1 MSTAVRFAE
10 RMSRLGTE
18 GAFEVLARAR
28 KLEAQGKRI
37 VHLEIGEPDFA
48 TPDNIVEA
56 AIGAMQNGYT
66 HYTPASGIFEAREA
80 VAGFVTRT
88 LNPDVEANEVVL
100 VPGAKNVLLFTLLA
114 CIEPGDEI
122 ILPDPGY
129 PAYASQ
135 VSFIGAVPKVVTL
148 REETGFR
155 MDLDELASLVTPKT
169 RMLIINTPQNP
180 TGGVLTEEDVRFVC
194 ELAHKHDL
202 LVVSDEIYS
211 QLVYGFHHVSPLSQ
225 PGMRERTVLMDGLS
239 KSYAMTGWR
248 LGYAVAPKA
257 LAAKLD
263 QLMINSSSCAAGFTQ
278 MAAIEAL
285 SAPESAHAVSRMVKV
300 FEHRRDLIVDGINA
314 IPGMRCTRPQ
324 GAFYAFPNIQ
334 GTGFGERDLADRLL
348 TEAGVAVLPGTA
360 FGDAG
365 KGYIRIAY
373 TQSEDELSR
382 GLERIAEVVSKQ
394 PPQQP
399 PLPAQRPSRRPP
411 SAARPLSRPRP
422 AWRPRPL
429 PSGPRWPRR

>member
-1 MSTAVRFAE
+1 VTAIRFAE

-18 GAFEVLARAR
+18 GAFEVLAKAR
-28 KLEAQGKRI
+28 RLEATGKKI

-56 AIGAMQNGYT
+56 GISAMQHGYT

-80 VAGFVTRT
+80 VAGFVSRT
-88 LNPDVEANEVVL
+88 LKTEVDPTEVVL
-100 VPGAKNVLLFTLLA
+100 VPGSKNVLLFTLLA
-114 CIEPGDEI
+114 CIEPGDEV

-135 VSFIGAVPKVVTL
+135 VNFIGGVVKTVTL
-148 REETGFR
+148 REESGFR

-169 RMLIINTPQNP
+169 RMLIVNTPQNP
-180 TGGVLTEEDVRFVC
+180 TGGVLTEEDVKFVC
-194 ELAHKHDL
+194 DLALEHDL

-211 QLVYGFHHVSPLSQ
+211 QLVYGFQHVSPMSH

-285 SAPESAHAVSRMVKV
+285 SAPESEHAVARMVKV
-300 FEHRRDLIVDGINA
+300 FEHRRNLVVDGLNK
-314 IPGMRCTRPQ
+314 IPGMRCARPQ
-324 GAFYAFPNIQ
+324 GSFYVFPNIE
-334 GTGFGERDLADRLL
+334 GTGYDEHELADRLL
-348 TEAGVAVLPGTA
+348 AEAGVAVLPGTA
-360 FGDAG
+360 FGHAG
-365 KGYIRIAY
+365 KGFIRLAY
-373 TQSEDELSR
+373 TQSEDELKL
-382 GLERIAEVVSKQ
+382 GLDRIGEFIQAN
-394 PPQQP
+394 
-399 PLPAQRPSRRPP
+399 
-411 SAARPLSRPRP
+411 PR
-422 AWRPRPL
+422 
-429 PSGPRWPRR
+429 

>member
-1 MSTAVRFAE
+1 MSTAIRFAE

-28 KLEAQGKRI
+28 KLEAEGKRI

-66 HYTPASGIFEAREA
+66 HYTPARWIYEAREA
-80 VAGFVTRT
+80 VAGFVGRM
-88 LNPDVEANEVVL
+88 LKAQVDPSEVVL
-100 VPGAKNVLLFTLLA
+100 VPGSKNVLLFTLLA
-114 CIEPGDEI
+114 CVEPGDEV

-135 VSFIGAVPKVVTL
+135 VEFIGAVAKPVTL

-155 MDLDELASLVTPKT
+155 IDLDELASLVTPKT

-180 TGGVLTEEDVRFVC
+180 TGGVLTEEDIDFVC
-194 ELAHKHDL
+194 DLVEKHDVML
-202 LVVSDEIYS
+202 VSDEIYS

-239 KSYAMTGWR
+239 KSYAMAGWR
-248 LGYAVAPKA
+248 LGYAVAPKE
-257 LAAKLD
+257 LAVKLE

-285 SAPESAHAVSRMVKV
+285 SMPESEHAVHRMVKV
-300 FEHRRDLIVDGINA
+300 FEHRRDLVVDGLNA
-314 IPGMRCTRPQ
+314 IPGVRCKLPQ
-324 GAFYAFPNIQ
+324 GAFYALRNIES
-334 GTGFGERDLADRLL
+334 TGSNERDLASRLL
-348 TEAGVAVLPGTA
+348 NAAAIAMPHGTELG
-360 FGDAG
+360 
-365 KGYIRIAY
+365 
-373 TQSEDELSR
+373 E
-382 GLERIAEVVSKQ
+382 
-394 PPQQP
+394 
-399 PLPAQRPSRRPP
+399 
-411 SAARPLSRPRP
+411 
-422 AWRPRPL
+422 
-429 PSGPRWPRR
+429 

>member
-1 MSTAVRFAE
+1 MTAIRFAE

-28 KLEAQGKRI
+28 RLEAQGKKI

-48 TPDNIVEA
+48 TPDNIIEA
-56 AIGAMQNGYT
+56 GISAMQHGYT

-80 VAGFVTRT
+80 VAGFVNRT
-88 LNPDVEANEVVL
+88 LKTDVDPSEVVL
-100 VPGAKNVLLFTLLA
+100 VPGSKNVLLFTLLA
-114 CIEPGDEI
+114 CIEPGDEV

-135 VSFIGAVPKVVTL
+135 VNFIGGVPKPVKL

-155 MDLDELASLVTPKT
+155 MDLDELESLVTPKT
-169 RMLIINTPQNP
+169 KMLIVNTPQNP
-180 TGGVLTEEDVRFVC
+180 TGGVLTADDVKFVC
-194 ELAHKHDL
+194 DLAHKHDL

-211 QLVYGFHHVSPLSQ
+211 QLVYGFHHVSPLSH

-263 QLMINSSSCAAGFTQ
+263 TLMINTSSCAAGFTQ

-285 SAPESAHAVSRMVKV
+285 SAPESEHAVARMVKV
-300 FEHRRDLIVDGINA
+300 FEHRRNLVVDAINT
-314 IPGMRCTRPQ
+314 IPGMRCARPQ
-324 GAFYAFPNIQ
+324 GAFYAFPNIV
-334 GTGFGERDLADRLL
+334 GTGFDEHELADRLL
-348 TEAGVAVLPGTA
+348 GEAGVAVLPGTA

-365 KGYIRIAY
+365 KGFIRLAY
-373 TQSEDELSR
+373 TQSEDELKL
-382 GLERIAEVVSKQ
+382 GLGRIEAFIR
-394 PPQQP
+394 
-399 PLPAQRPSRRPP
+399 AN
-411 SAARPLSRPRP
+411 PR
-422 AWRPRPL
+422 
-429 PSGPRWPRR
+429 

>member
-1 MSTAVRFAE
+1 VTIKFAE

-18 GAFEVLARAR
+18 GAFVVLAKARA
-28 KLEAQGKRI
+28 LEAQGKKI

-56 AIGAMQNGYT
+56 GISAMQNGYT
-66 HYTPASGIFEAREA
+66 HYTPASGIMEAREA
-80 VAGFVTRT
+80 VAAFVERT
-88 LNPDVEANEVVL
+88 LKAPVDPSDVVL
-100 VPGAKNVLLFTLLA
+100 VPGSKNVLLFTLLA
-114 CIEPGDEI
+114 CIEPGDEVI
-122 ILPDPGY
+122 IPDPAY

-135 VSFIGAVPKVVTL
+135 VNFIGAVPRFVTL

-155 MDLDELASLVTPKT
+155 MDLDQLESLVGPKT

-180 TGGVLTEEDVRFVC
+180 TGGILTEEDVAFVC

-211 QLVYGFHHVSPLSQ
+211 QLVYGFQHVSPLSQ

-285 SAPESAHAVSRMVKV
+285 SAPESEHAVHRMVKV
-300 FEHRRDLIVDGINA
+300 FEHRRNLVVDGLNA
-314 IPGMRCTRPQ
+314 IPGVRCARPQ
-324 GAFYAFPNIQ
+324 GSFYAFPNIME
-334 GTGFGERDLADRLL
+334 TGFDERELADRLL

-360 FGDAG
+360 FGAAG
-365 KGYIRIAY
+365 KGYIRLAY
-373 TQSEDELSR
+373 TQSEDELRR
-382 GLERIAEVVSKQ
+382 GLKQIGDFIA
-394 PPQQP
+394 
-399 PLPAQRPSRRPP
+399 ANR
-411 SAARPLSRPRP
+411 
-422 AWRPRPL
+422 
-429 PSGPRWPRR
+429 G

>member
-1 MSTAVRFAE
+1 MTAIRFAE

-18 GAFEVLARAR
+18 GAFEVLAKAR
-28 KLEAQGKRI
+28 RLEAQGKKI

-56 AIGAMQNGYT
+56 GISAMQNGYT

-80 VAGFVTRT
+80 VAGFVSRT
-88 LNPDVEANEVVL
+88 LKTEVDPLEVVL
-100 VPGAKNVLLFTLLA
+100 VPGSKNVLLFTLLA
-114 CIEPGDEI
+114 CIEPGDEV

-135 VSFIGAVPKVVTL
+135 VNFIGGVAKPVTL
-148 REETGFR
+148 REESGFR

-169 RMLIINTPQNP
+169 RMLIVNTPQNP
-180 TGGVLTEEDVRFVC
+180 TGGVLTEEDVKFVC
-194 ELAHKHDL
+194 DLAEKHDL

-211 QLVYGFHHVSPLSQ
+211 QLVYGFQHVSPLSQ

-248 LGYAVAPKA
+248 LGYAVAPRA

-285 SAPESAHAVSRMVKV
+285 GAPESEHAVARMVKV
-300 FEHRRDLIVDGINA
+300 FEHRRNLVVDGLNE
-314 IPGMRCTRPQ
+314 IPGMRCARPQ
-324 GAFYAFPNIQ
+324 GSFYVFPNIE
-334 GTGFGERDLADRLL
+334 GTGFDEHELSDRLL
-348 TEAGVAVLPGTA
+348 AEAGVAVLPGTA
-360 FGDAG
+360 FGHAG
-365 KGYIRIAY
+365 KGFIRLAY
-373 TQSEDELSR
+373 TQSEDELKL
-382 GLERIAEVVSKQ
+382 GLERIGEFI
-394 PPQQP
+394 
-399 PLPAQRPSRRPP
+399 
-411 SAARPLSRPRP
+411 AANRQH
-422 AWRPRPL
+422 
-429 PSGPRWPRR
+429 

>member
-1 MSTAVRFAE
+1 VSAIRFAE

-18 GAFEVLARAR
+18 GAFEVLAKAR
-28 KLEAQGKRI
+28 RLEAQGKKI

-56 AIGAMQNGYT
+56 GISAMQNGYT

-80 VAGFVTRT
+80 VAAFVSRT
-88 LNPDVEANEVVL
+88 LKTEVDPLEVVL
-100 VPGAKNVLLFTLLA
+100 VPGSKNVLLFTLLA
-114 CIEPGDEI
+114 CVEPGDEV

-135 VSFIGAVPKVVTL
+135 VNFIGAVAKPVTL

-180 TGGVLTEEDVRFVC
+180 TGGVLTEEDVNFVSD
-194 ELAHKHDL
+194 LAHKHDL

-211 QLVYGFHHVSPLSQ
+211 QLVYGFHHVSPLSH
-225 PGMRERTVLMDGLS
+225 PDMRERTVLMDGLS

-285 SAPESAHAVSRMVKV
+285 SAPESEHAVARMVKV
-300 FEHRRDLIVDGINA
+300 FEHRRNLVVDGLNE
-314 IPGMRCTRPQ
+314 IPGMRCARPQ
-324 GAFYAFPNIQ
+324 GSFYVFPNIE
-334 GTGFGERDLADRLL
+334 GTGFDEHELADRLL
-348 TEAGVAVLPGTA
+348 AEAGVAVLPGTA
-360 FGDAG
+360 FGHAG
-365 KGYIRIAY
+365 KGFIRLAY
-373 TQSEDELSR
+373 TQSEDELKL
-382 GLERIAEVVSKQ
+382 GLDRIGQFIRAN
-394 PPQQP
+394 
-399 PLPAQRPSRRPP
+399 
-411 SAARPLSRPRP
+411 AR
-422 AWRPRPL
+422 
-429 PSGPRWPRR
+429 

>member
-1 MSTAVRFAE
+1 MTAIRFAE

-28 KLEAQGKRI
+28 RLEAQGKKI

-48 TPDNIVEA
+48 TPDNIIEA
-56 AIGAMQNGYT
+56 GISAMQNGYT

-80 VAGFVTRT
+80 VAGFVNRT
-88 LNPDVEANEVVL
+88 LKTDVDPSEVVL
-100 VPGAKNVLLFTLLA
+100 VPGSKNVLLFTLLA
-114 CIEPGDEI
+114 CIEPGDEV

-135 VSFIGAVPKVVTL
+135 VNFIGGVPKPIRL
-148 REETGFR
+148 REESGFR
-155 MDLDELASLVTPKT
+155 MDLGELESLVTPKT
-169 RMLIINTPQNP
+169 KMLIVNTPQNP
-180 TGGVLTEEDVRFVC
+180 TGGVLTAEDVKFVC
-194 ELAHKHDL
+194 DLAHKHDL

-211 QLVYGFHHVSPLSQ
+211 QLVYGFHHVSPLSH

-263 QLMINSSSCAAGFTQ
+263 TLMINSSSCAAGFTQ

-285 SAPESAHAVSRMVKV
+285 SAPESEHAVARMVKV
-300 FEHRRDLIVDGINA
+300 FEHRRNLVVDRINT
-314 IPGMRCTRPQ
+314 IPGMRCARPQ
-324 GAFYAFPNIQ
+324 GAFYAFPNIV
-334 GTGFGERDLADRLL
+334 GTGFDEHELADRLL
-348 TEAGVAVLPGTA
+348 GEAGVAVLPGTA

-365 KGYIRIAY
+365 KGFIRLAY
-373 TQSEDELSR
+373 TQSEDELKL
-382 GLERIAEVVSKQ
+382 GLGRIEEFIRAN
-394 PPQQP
+394 
-399 PLPAQRPSRRPP
+399 
-411 SAARPLSRPRP
+411 PR
-422 AWRPRPL
+422 
-429 PSGPRWPRR
+429 

>member
-1 MSTAVRFAE
+1 MTIKFAE

-18 GAFEVLARAR
+18 GAFVVLARAR
-28 KLEAQGKRI
+28 ALEAQGRKI

-56 AIGAMQNGYT
+56 GISAMQNGYT
-66 HYTPASGIFEAREA
+66 HYTPASGIMEAREA
-80 VAGFVTRT
+80 VAGFVSRT
-88 LNPDVEANEVVL
+88 LKTEVEPTDVVL
-100 VPGAKNVLLFTLLA
+100 VPGSKNVLLFTLLA
-114 CIEPGDEI
+114 CIEPGDEV
-122 ILPDPGY
+122 ILPDPAY
-129 PAYASQ
+129 PAYSSQ
-135 VSFIGAVPKVVTL
+135 VNFIGAVPKLVTL

-155 MDLDELASLVTPKT
+155 MDLDQLESLVTPKT

-180 TGGVLTEEDVRFVC
+180 TGGILTEEDVKFVC

-211 QLVYGFHHVSPLSQ
+211 QLVYGFEHVSPLSQ

-285 SAPESAHAVSRMVKV
+285 SAPESESAVHRMVKV
-300 FEHRRDLIVDGINA
+300 FEHRRNLVVDSLNA
-314 IPGMRCTRPQ
+314 IPGVRCARPQ
-324 GAFYAFPNIQ
+324 GSFYAFPNITE
-334 GTGFGERDLADRLL
+334 TGFDERELADRLL

-360 FGDAG
+360 FGAAG
-365 KGYIRIAY
+365 KGYIRLAY
-373 TQSEDELSR
+373 TQSEDELKR
-382 GLERIAEVVSKQ
+382 GLKLINDFI
-394 PPQQP
+394 
-399 PLPAQRPSRRPP
+399 
-411 SAARPLSRPRP
+411 SAKRN
-422 AWRPRPL
+422 
-429 PSGPRWPRR
+429 